1 MRKLSLTC
9 LLLSG
14 LGLAQNVP
22 ILLNGQALQEA
33 QAIRSQGVVMVP
45 LRGVLEKL
53 GAQVK
58 YEAGTIT
65 ALKEGVDLRM
75 KLGSLDHSLNAQTK
89 KLTQAPVRVAG
100 KTYVPLRVVAEALG
114 AKVGWDGKQVSISA
128 GDQAVA
134 VVPNPPPVAPPA
146 DLKVRLKRLSI
157 GNQAGILKIYGASA
171 SQVLFFRGIDDRGNA
186 RISDEHRHQILT
198 HMGYSET
205 QMDAAVDQ
213 LMGGWD
219 SLPKREAVAL
229 LAVFGSSPQLS
240 ASKLSALQRWVASRA
255 SSEKDVAVRRQ
266 AILSLALMR
275 APSPEAVQQVITI
288 YERSNNLWETFPVQ
302 QFFEY
307 HAASVRGLPDYA
319 NYRRRLSAVESL
331 YTSYLL
337 EYLDS
342 AVAASPRREV
352 RPRIGY

>member
-157 GNQAGILKIYGASA
+157 GNQAGILKI
-171 SQVLFFRGIDDRGNA
+171 
-186 RISDEHRHQILT
+186 
-198 HMGYSET
+198 
-205 QMDAAVDQ
+205 
-213 LMGGWD
+213 
-219 SLPKREAVAL
+219 
-229 LAVFGSSPQLS
+229 
-240 ASKLSALQRWVASRA
+240 
-255 SSEKDVAVRRQ
+255 
-266 AILSLALMR
+266 
-275 APSPEAVQQVITI
+275 
-288 YERSNNLWETFPVQ
+288 
-302 QFFEY
+302 
-307 HAASVRGLPDYA
+307 
-319 NYRRRLSAVESL
+319 
-331 YTSYLL
+331 
-337 EYLDS
+337 
-342 AVAASPRREV
+342 
-352 RPRIGY
+352 